1 MNGEQSEQHTY
12 IEHYAGHTI
21 VYDQGPTTWGAYV
34 EDLPVCFSVGD
45 TFEECQR
52 RIKEAIPIYLEA
64 DRVHRQQADN
74 ATASRTP

>member
-1 MNGEQSEQHTY
+1 M
-12 IEHYAGHTI
+12 
-21 VYDQGPTTWGAYV
+21 